1 MLHTIKAA
9 RHQAKFSRNACPW
22 LLVDSVGIEQWLAAH
37 LEDEQVSLLGLSLIW
52 LINETDEAVV
62 KRRFTPGEDGSST
75 IVPLLVCSDDMD
87 LDCTVLVAE
96 ELVQGGTISWLRFG
110 WSISGGLEVGA
121 QTRWISGTPPVE
133 FALDDF
139 NLALEDFAT
148 MLSDHV

>member
-1 MLHTIKAA
+1 M
-9 RHQAKFSRNACPW
+9 
-22 LLVDSVGIEQWLAAH
+22 
-37 LEDEQVSLLGLSLIW
+37 
-52 LINETDEAVV
+52 

-87 LDCTVLVAE
+87 LNCTVLVAE
-96 ELVQGGTISWLRFG
+96 QLVQGGTISWLRFG

>member
-1 MLHTIKAA
+1 M
-9 RHQAKFSRNACPW
+9 AKNTVSIADFRTHAF
-22 LLVDSVGIEQWLAAH
+22 LLRVLQSLFLLAEQ
-37 LEDEQVSLLGLSLIW
+37 
-52 LINETDEAVV
+52 
-62 KRRFTPGEDGSST
+62 
-75 IVPLLVCSDDMD
+75 
-87 LDCTVLVAE
+87 
-96 ELVQGGTISWLRFG
+96 LVQGGTISWVRFG